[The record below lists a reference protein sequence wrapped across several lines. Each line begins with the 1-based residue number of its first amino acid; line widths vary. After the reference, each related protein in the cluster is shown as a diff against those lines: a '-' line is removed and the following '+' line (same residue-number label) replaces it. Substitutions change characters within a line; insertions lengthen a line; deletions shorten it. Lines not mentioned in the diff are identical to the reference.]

1 MTIRSPRATAAPTA
15 DPVAVGIGYGWG
27 PETSQPDS
35 TLTAALTA
43 ATQLAIAHLNAQG
56 GILGRLIQAQLEPS
70 MDLATVFGLP
80 PSPFPLP
87 PSLLW
92 QPLTPA
98 QFTPNPQVFYTGP
111 CLNQTVQLVVDW
123 YGQQAP
129 QRVFLLGSLEEK
141 SQQLLKLLGRDLAVL
156 GIEIVGEMKIKQN
169 YNRLIAALAEAKA
182 DQLIDT
188 RTLGQAPLLAAITQ
202 AGHTATTLPILFL
215 NLSEEDS
222 PLAAGHLLATHY
234 NPEGSTLEN
243 QAFRRDWPLDIAP
256 STAAAAAYAQVFLW
270 AQAVELAQSFDPDA
284 VQAAAYGQTCTG
296 PQGLIQVHPN
306 HHLSWG
312 GAIARCLPNGQLET
326 LWQSPHPIPPLPGQL
341 LARTENTPLLT
352 QITEERL
359 HRQRLQDTLRDYG
372 LELRTLF
379 TALTETVLITDI
391 YGCILRILP
400 TRGPLH
406 INGDR
411 IGQGII
417 TIFPVEIIPE
427 LHEHL
432 QQACQDQARH
442 QYEYQETEGGR
453 WFAIDFAPIADREQ
467 VIWVIR
473 DITEQKL
480 MELERRASLDELRQQ
495 FAERTK
501 ALIAANDQ
509 LVGEIVER
517 QQAETALQGI
527 LDAVPGIVSWISSDL
542 RYLGVNRHLAAMFG
556 LEPQEFVGQDIG
568 FLNASDEFMG
578 FVRNFFESD
587 RTEDFQEIVAQVE
600 GRQRHYLIV
609 MQKYGQGRGAFSV
622 GIDIT
627 ERIEAE
633 SGLARSKEQLQAVL
647 EAVPGIVSWISA
659 DLHYM
664 GVNRHLARTFGLT
677 PANFVG
683 QPIGFLQASSDF
695 NTFVRE
701 FFASPAQDDFR
712 EVEAIVEGETRNYL
726 IAAQKYDN
734 GQAAFTVGIDVT
746 ERQRAIEDLARSK
759 DQLQAVLEAV
769 PGIVS
774 WISSDLH
781 YMGVNRQLARTFNR
795 EPEEFVGQDIGFL
808 QASSDFNTFVR
819 EFFASPA
826 QDDFREVEAIV
837 KGEPRN
843 YLIASQKYDDGKA
856 AFAVGVDV
864 TERQQALKALQ
875 RAEEKYRMIFENA
888 VEGIFQ
894 TTPEGRYLSANP
906 ALARIYGY
914 DSPDQLV
921 NQLTNVEA
929 DLYVDP
935 KQRQIF
941 VETLTREGK
950 IVGFEVQ
957 IRRRDRAIRW
967 ISENARAVHDDD
979 GTLLYYEGTVEDITD
994 RKQAEMT
1001 LLELNEELESRVQQR
1016 TTELQQ
1022 LNMQL
1027 IMEIGQ
1033 RESIESALRTSEA
1046 ELRALFAAMTDI
1058 ITVFNHEG
1066 RYEKLVSTNSELIYT
1081 PEEDLVGRSI
1091 EEILPPE
1098 QAAVFLEHIR
1108 RALEEDQIINLEYS
1122 LPINNE
1128 DVWFAATISPLP
1140 DRCVMWVARN
1150 ITERRKVLDALSKAE
1165 AKYRS
1170 IFENAAEG
1178 IFQTTTDGR
1187 YISANPALVKMYGY
1201 DSFAEMAARIQNI
1214 DEQVYLEQGLRQQF
1228 REQLERNG
1236 VVTGFKAQVRRRD
1249 GSLIWTSENARLV
1262 CDHEGKPLYYE
1273 GTVADITKQKAA
1285 EDALQLEQQ
1294 RSEALLLNILPKAIA
1309 ERLKREER
1317 AIRASAPIAERY
1329 DQVTILFADI
1339 VDFTSLSAQISP
1351 TELVEQLNDIFS
1363 AFDQLAEWYNLEKI
1377 KTIGDA
1383 YMVAGGITDTAANHA
1398 PAMAD
1403 MALDMQLAMTQFRQ
1417 NDGQPYRLRMGI
1429 HTGPAVGGVIGI
1441 KKFIYDLWG
1450 DTVNVASRMEAQ
1462 GIADM
1467 IQVTEATYQLIKD
1480 HFFLEKRGE
1489 ILVKGR
1495 GLMNTYWLRGR
1506 RG

>member
-1 MTIRSPRATAAPTA
+1 MTIPTPRATAAPTA

-27 PETSQPDS
+27 DLDCK
-35 TLTAALTA
+35 LTAALTA
-43 ATQLAIAHLNAQG
+43 ATELAIAHLNAQG
-56 GILGRLIQAQLEPS
+56 GLCGRTLQAQLEPGR
-70 MDLATVFGLP
+70 DCATIFGWSQSHGPNTTALGKT
-80 PSPFPLP
+80 
-87 PSLLW
+87 LLW
-92 QPLTPA
+92 EPLTPA

-123 YGQQAP
+123 YRQQPP
-129 QRVFLLGSLEEK
+129 QRVFLLGSPAEK
-141 SQQLLKLLGRDLAVL
+141 SQQLRELLSRDLAAL
-156 GIEIVGEMKIKQN
+156 GIEIVGEMEIKQN
-169 YNRLIAALAEAKA
+169 YNRLMAAVTETAA
-182 DQLIDT
+182 DRLIDT
-188 RTLGQAPLLAAITQ
+188 RILGQAALLAAITQ
-202 AGHTATTLPILFL
+202 AGHTATTFPILFL
-215 NLSEEDS
+215 HLTREDY

-234 NPEGSTLEN
+234 NPEGSTPEN
-243 QAFRRDWPLDIAP
+243 QAFRRDWPLEIAP
-256 STAAAAAYAQVFLW
+256 GTAAATAYTQVFLW
-270 AQAVELAQSFDPDA
+270 AQAVALAQSFDPDA
-284 VQAAAYGQTCTG
+284 VRTAAYGQSFTG
-296 PQGLIQVHPN
+296 PQGLLQIHPN

-312 GAIARCLPNGQLET
+312 GAIARCTATGELET
-326 LWQSPHPIPPLPGQL
+326 LWQATQPISPLPGQH
-341 LARTENTPLLT
+341 LANEATENSPLLT
-352 QITEERL
+352 QITQERL

-417 TIFPVEIIPE
+417 TIFPVEILPH

-432 QQACQDQARH
+432 QAACRNQSRQ

-453 WFAIDFAPIADREQ
+453 WFAIDFAPIVDREQ

-517 QQAETALQGI
+517 QQAETALQAV
-527 LDAVPGIVSWISSDL
+527 LDAVPGIVSWISADL

-556 LEPQEFVGQDIG
+556 LEPQEFVGKGIG

-578 FVRNFFESD
+578 FVRDFFESD

-609 MQKYGQGRGAFSV
+609 MQKYDQGRGAFSV

-664 GVNRHLARTFGLT
+664 GVNRHLARTFGLA
-677 PANFVG
+677 PADFVG

-774 WISSDLH
+774 WIGADLR

-808 QASSDFNTFVR
+808 QASSDFNTFVK

-914 DSPDQLV
+914 NSPEDLV

-935 KQRQIF
+935 KQRQVF
-941 VETLTREGK
+941 VEALTRDGK
-950 IVGFEVQ
+950 IVGFEAQ

-967 ISENARAVHDDD
+967 ISENARAVYDDD
-979 GTLLYYEGTVEDITD
+979 GTILYYEGTVEDITD

-1016 TTELQQ
+1016 TAELQQ

-1033 RESIESALRTSEA
+1033 RERIESALRTSEA

-1066 RYEKLVSTNSELIYT
+1066 RYEKIVSTNSELLYT
-1081 PEEDLVGRSI
+1081 PEEELLGRSI
-1091 EEILPPE
+1091 QEILPSE
-1098 QAAVFLEHIR
+1098 QAALFLEHIQ

-1122 LPINNE
+1122 LPVNGE

-1187 YISANPALVKMYGY
+1187 YISANPALVRMYGY

-1214 DEQVYLEQGLRQQF
+1214 DEQVYVEQGLRQQF

-1236 VVTGFKAQVRRRD
+1236 VMTGFKAQVRRKD

-1262 CDHEGKPLYYE
+1262 CDHEGQPLYYE

-1294 RSEALLLNILPKAIA
+1294 RSEALLLNVLPKAIA

-1317 AIRASAPIAERY
+1317 AIAERY

-1383 YMVAGGITDTAANHA
+1383 YMVAGGITATTANHA

-1417 NDGQPYRLRMGI
+1417 SDGQPYRLRMGI

-1467 IQVTEATYQLIKD
+1467 IQVTEATYQLI
-1480 HFFLEKRGE
+1480 HEQFFLENRGE